1 MNILRCKSL
10 VDMRV
15 HYYLLFYQQV
25 SAMTFVNRLEE
36 HASGN
41 LEAVTVRTFGMKNID
56 AARDLKDK
64 ALPIEVITYVSI
76 THKI

>member
-1 MNILRCKSL
+1 MS
-10 VDMRV
+10 
-15 HYYLLFYQQV
+15 
-25 SAMTFVNRLEE
+25 FVNRLEE

-64 ALPIEVITYVSI
+64 ALPIEVTTFVV
-76 THKI
+76 